1 MTGLVARLNT
11 AVACSPVGRWFML
24 EGSSHPRARAN
35 TKFSTELRAGF
46 ATFVTMAYIIS
57 VNSLIISDTGGTC
70 VCDYDPTDPAKGG
83 VAPQQQSMIGIAAGG
98 GAPSASGMGR
108 IAYCGSN
115 HEYMTCVDVIKKDLI
130 VATAAMA
137 AIAST
142 AIGLFS
148 NLPLGMAPGMGI
160 NAYFTYTV
168 VGKYGSGRISYQ
180 TALAAV
186 FIEGLVFLVLSILGL
201 RQWLARC
208 IPRNIKVATGVGI
221 GLYLCF
227 IGMQSSAGIGLIRAD
242 PATLVSL
249 GACAPEFVDASGA
262 CSSHR
267 MESPT
272 TWMGVLGLFLI
283 SILVMYKVKGAILIG
298 ILFVAVVSWFRGTP
312 VTYFPYDAI
321 GNARFDYFKQVVS
334 FHTIQKTLAVMD
346 FQLNTGEFWLT
357 LITFLYV
364 DILDT
369 TGTMFSMAQFAGFMD
384 PKTGDFEGST
394 PAFITDALCVS
405 LGAVFGTSDVTAFV
419 ESGAGITEGGRTG
432 ITAITTGVCF
442 FISLFF
448 SPIFSAIPPWATG
461 PALIFVG
468 SLMTKS
474 VTEINFNY
482 IGDAIPAF
490 LTLTMMPLTY
500 NIAYGLLGGLL
511 AAVVINGTVYI
522 VEKLSRGRWVPP
534 NKDEKDPV
542 MSFRMGPQGE
552 GVLPPWLV
560 RLIRKITRRDPMET
574 AEHGQTPQESFPA
587 EKVADQ
593 NATPTTPSPTLSP
606 SPAMTDSLH
615 PLDRILPDTVPEN
628 EASNASGIEHATARR
643 KSHHRASISSDRRD
657 L

>member
-1 MTGLVARLNT
+1 MAGFVTRLNSAVAR
-11 AVACSPVGRWFML
+11 SPIGKWFML
-24 EGSSHPRARAN
+24 EGSSHPRPRAG
-35 TKFSTELRAGF
+35 TKFSTEMRAGF
-46 ATFVTMAYIIS
+46 VTFVTMAYIIS
-57 VNSLIISDTGGTC
+57 VNSLIISDTGGPC
-70 VCDYDPTDPAKGG
+70 VCDFDPLDPAKGG
-83 VAPQQQSMIGIAAGG
+83 ISAAAGG
-98 GAPSASGMGR
+98 GVPSAGGMGR
-108 IAYCGSN
+108 IAYCGTN
-115 HEYMTCVDVIKKDLI
+115 HEYMECVDVVRKDLI

-137 AIAST
+137 CIAST

-168 VGKYGSGRISYQ
+168 VGKFGSGKISYQ
-180 TALAAV
+180 VALAAV
-186 FIEGLVFLVLSILGL
+186 FIEGIIFLILSILGL

-242 PATLVSL
+242 PATLVGL
-249 GACAPEFVDASGA
+249 GGCSSEFLDASGA
-262 CSSHR
+262 CISHR
-267 MESPT
+267 MESPR

-283 SILVMYKVKGAILIG
+283 SILVLFQVKGAILIG
-298 ILFVAVVSWFRGTP
+298 ILFVAVISWFRNTE
-312 VTYFPYDAI
+312 VTYFPHDPI
-321 GNARFDYFKQVVS
+321 GDSRFDYFKQVVS
-334 FHTIQKTLAVMD
+334 FHTIQKTLGVMHFD
-346 FQLNTGEFWLT
+346 LGSGEFWLS

-432 ITAITTGVCF
+432 LTAVMTGFCF

-482 IGDAIPAF
+482 IGDSIPAF
-490 LTLTMMPLTY
+490 LTLAMMPLTY

-511 AAVVINGTVYI
+511 AAVVINGTVWL
-522 VEKLSRGRWVPP
+522 VETLSRGRYLAP
-534 NKDEKDPV
+534 NKDERDPV

-560 RLIRKITRRDPMET
+560 RLIRKLKGTDPLAK
-574 AEHGQTPQESFPA
+574 AEGGVHANNSELT
-587 EKVADQ
+587 
-593 NATPTTPSPTLSP
+593 
-606 SPAMTDSLH
+606 
-615 PLDRILPDTVPEN
+615 LPDPDIKKAISPPVTPPGEI
-628 EASNASGIEHATARR
+628 EMDKMMPDTLAPHQASASGVESTSTHHHSH
-643 KSHHRASISSDRRD
+643 SHHRNSIGDRRD

>member
-1 MTGLVARLNT
+1 MAGFVTRLNSAVAR
-11 AVACSPVGRWFML
+11 SPIGKWFML
-24 EGSSHPRARAN
+24 EGSSHPRPRAG
-35 TKFSTELRAGF
+35 TKFSTEMRAGF

-57 VNSLIISDTGGTC
+57 VNSLIISDTGGPC
-70 VCDYDPTDPAKGG
+70 VCDFDPLDPAKGG
-83 VAPQQQSMIGIAAGG
+83 ISAAAGG
-98 GAPSASGMGR
+98 GVPSAGGMGR
-108 IAYCGSN
+108 IAYCGTN
-115 HEYMTCVDVIKKDLI
+115 HEYMECVDVVRKDLI

-137 AIAST
+137 CIAST

-168 VGKYGSGRISYQ
+168 VGKFGSGKISYQ
-180 TALAAV
+180 VALAAV
-186 FIEGLVFLVLSILGL
+186 FIEGIIFLILSILGL

-242 PATLVSL
+242 PATLVGL
-249 GACAPEFVDASGA
+249 GGCSSEFLDASGA
-262 CSSHR
+262 CISHR
-267 MESPT
+267 MESPR

-283 SILVMYKVKGAILIG
+283 SILVLFQVKGAILIG
-298 ILFVAVVSWFRGTP
+298 ILFVAVISWFRNTE
-312 VTYFPYDAI
+312 VTYFPHDPT
-321 GNARFDYFKQVVS
+321 GDSRFDYFRQVVS
-334 FHTIQKTLAVMD
+334 FHTIQKTLGVMHFD
-346 FQLNTGEFWLT
+346 LGSGEFWLS

-432 ITAITTGVCF
+432 LTAIMTGFCF

-482 IGDAIPAF
+482 IGDSIPAF
-490 LTLTMMPLTY
+490 LTLAMMPLTY

-511 AAVVINGTVYI
+511 AAVVINGTVWL
-522 VEKLSRGRWVPP
+522 VETLSRGRCLAP
-534 NKDEKDPV
+534 NKDERDPV

-560 RLIRKITRRDPMET
+560 RLIRKLKGTDPLAK
-574 AEHGQTPQESFPA
+574 AEGGVHANNSELT
-587 EKVADQ
+587 
-593 NATPTTPSPTLSP
+593 
-606 SPAMTDSLH
+606 
-615 PLDRILPDTVPEN
+615 LPDPDIKKAISPPVTPPGEI
-628 EASNASGIEHATARR
+628 EMEKMMPDTLAPHQASASGVESTSTRHHSH
-643 KSHHRASISSDRRD
+643 SHHRNSIGDRGD

>member
-1 MTGLVARLNT
+1 MAGFVTRLNT
-11 AVACSPVGRWFML
+11 AVAKSPVGRWFML
-24 EGSSHPRARAN
+24 EGSSHPKARPN
-35 TKFSTELRAGF
+35 TRFSTEIRAGF

-70 VCDYDPTDPAKGG
+70 VCDFDPLDPAKGG
-83 VAPQQQSMIGIAAGG
+83 VAAGLPAAAGG
-98 GAPSASGMGR
+98 ADR

-115 HEYMTCVDVIKKDLI
+115 HEYMACVDIIRKDLI

-137 AIAST
+137 CIAST

-168 VGKYGSGRISYQ
+168 VGKFGSGRISYQ

-186 FIEGLVFLVLSILGL
+186 FIEGLIFLVLSILGL
-201 RQWLARC
+201 RQWLARS

-242 PATLVSL
+242 PATLVGL
-249 GACAPEFVDASGA
+249 GGCNSEFLDASGA
-262 CSSHR
+262 CLSHR
-267 MESPT
+267 MESPR
-272 TWMGVLGLFLI
+272 TWMGVLGLFII
-283 SILVMYKVKGAILIG
+283 SILVLFHVKGAILIG
-298 ILFVAVVSWFRGTP
+298 ILFVAIVSWFRNSS
-312 VTYFPYDAI
+312 VTYFPHDPT
-321 GNARFDYFKQVVS
+321 GDSRFDYFKQVVS

-346 FQLNTGEFWLT
+346 FQLNTGEFWLA

-432 ITAITTGVCF
+432 LTAIMTGFCF

-482 IGDAIPAF
+482 IGDSIPAF
-490 LTLTMMPLTY
+490 LTLAMMPLTY

-511 AAVVINGTVYI
+511 AAVVINGTVWI
-522 VEKLSRGRWVPP
+522 VEKVSGGRWIPP
-534 NKDEKDPV
+534 NKNDRDPV

-560 RLIRKITRRDPMET
+560 RLIRRLKGRDPLEH
-574 AEHGQTPQESFPA
+574 AEHGVGAGGSQETLPAPEAAAASKEGEREDA
-587 EKVADQ
+587 EKDKV
-593 NATPTTPSPTLSP
+593 
-606 SPAMTDSLH
+606 M
-615 PLDRILPDTVPEN
+615 PDTFATKR
-628 EASNASGIEHATARR
+628 EALSATASGVDSGNSRR
-643 KSHHRASISSDRRD
+643 MSHHRSSISSDS
-657 L
+657 

>member
-1 MTGLVARLNT
+1 MTNVNLRL
-11 AVACSPVGRWFML
+11 
-24 EGSSHPRARAN
+24 
-35 TKFSTELRAGF
+35 
-46 ATFVTMAYIIS
+46 FVT
-57 VNSLIISDTGGTC
+57 
-70 VCDYDPTDPAKGG
+70 
-83 VAPQQQSMIGIAAGG
+83 
-98 GAPSASGMGR
+98 
-108 IAYCGSN
+108 SN
-115 HEYMTCVDVIKKDLI
+115 R
-130 VATAAMA
+130 
-137 AIAST
+137 
-142 AIGLFS
+142 
-148 NLPLGMAPGMGI
+148 MGI

-168 VGKYGSGRISYQ
+168 VGKFGSGKISYRV
-180 TALAAV
+180 ALAAV

-201 RQWLARC
+201 RQWLARS

-227 IGMQSSAGIGLIRAD
+227 IGMQSSAGIGLIRSD
-242 PATLVSL
+242 PATLVGL
-249 GACAPEFVDASGA
+249 GGCNNEYLDASGA
-262 CSSHR
+262 CLAGR
-267 MESPT
+267 MESPR
-272 TWMGVLGLFLI
+272 TWMGVLGLFII
-283 SILVMYKVKGAILIG
+283 SILVLYKVKGAILIG
-298 ILFVAVVSWFRGTP
+298 ILFVAIVSWFRGTS
-312 VTYFPYDAI
+312 VTYFPNDPM
-321 GNARFDYFKQVVS
+321 GDSRFSYFKQVVS
-334 FHTIQKTLAVMD
+334 FHTIQKTWAVMD
-346 FQLNTGEFWLT
+346 FQLNTGEFWLA

-432 ITAITTGVCF
+432 LTAVTTGICF

-482 IGDAIPAF
+482 IGDSIPAF
-490 LTLTMMPLTY
+490 LTLAMMPLTY

-522 VEKLSRGRWVPP
+522 VEKLSGGRLVPP
-534 NKDEKDPV
+534 NKNEKDPV
-542 MSFRMGPQGE
+542 MAFRMGPQGE

-560 RLIRKITRRDPMET
+560 RLIRKLKGQDPLEH
-574 AEHGQTPQESFPA
+574 AEHGTGARRTSEETLPA
-587 EKVADQ
+587 PSAPASPKIDDKKDNIEMDRVMPDQ
-593 NATPTTPSPTLSP
+593 FAEN
-606 SPAMTDSLH
+606 PANLTA
-615 PLDRILPDTVPEN
+615 
-628 EASNASGIEHATARR
+628 ASSGIEPSSSRR
-643 KSHHRASISSDRRD
+643 MSHSHHRSSISNDHRGE

>member
-1 MTGLVARLNT
+1 MTGFVARLNT
-11 AVACSPVGRWFML
+11 TVAKSPVGRWFML
-24 EGSSHPRARAN
+24 EGSSHPRARVN
-35 TKFSTELRAGF
+35 TRFSTEIRAGF

-70 VCDYDPTDPAKGG
+70 VCDFDPAATGG
-83 VAPQQQSMIGIAAGG
+83 S
-98 GAPSASGMGR
+98 PSDR
-108 IAYCGSN
+108 IAYCSAN
-115 HEYMTCVDVIKKDLI
+115 TEYMACVDVIRKDLI

-137 AIAST
+137 CIAST

-168 VGKYGSGRISYQ
+168 VGKFGSGKVSYEV
-180 TALAAV
+180 ALAAV
-186 FIEGLVFLVLSILGL
+186 FIEGLIFLVLSILGL

-221 GLYLCF
+221 GIYLTF

-242 PATLVSL
+242 PATLVGL
-249 GACAPEFVDASGA
+249 GGCNSEYLDASGA
-262 CSSHR
+262 CLSHR
-267 MESPT
+267 MESPR
-272 TWMGVLGLFLI
+272 TWMGVLGLFII
-283 SILVMYKVKGAILIG
+283 SILGMYRVKGSILIG
-298 ILFVAVVSWFRGTP
+298 ILFVAIVSWFRNSG
-312 VTYFPYDAI
+312 VTYFPHDAA
-321 GNARFDYFKQVVS
+321 GDSRFSYFKQVVT
-334 FHTIQKTLAVMD
+334 FHTIQKTWAVMK
-346 FQLNTGEFWLT
+346 FELNTGEFWLA

-432 ITAITTGVCF
+432 LTAVMTGFCF
-442 FISLFF
+442 FVSLFF

-474 VTEINFNY
+474 VTDINFNY
-482 IGDAIPAF
+482 IGDSIPAF
-490 LTLTMMPLTY
+490 LTLVMMPLTY

-511 AAVVINGTVYI
+511 AAIVINGVVYI
-522 VEKLSRGRWVPP
+522 IEKISRGKWVPP
-534 NKDEKDPV
+534 NKGERDPI

-560 RLIRKITRRDPMET
+560 RLIRKIKGQDPLEH
-574 AEHGQTPQESFPA
+574 AEHGVGAGASQETLPNPEKAASSAKAA
-587 EKVADQ
+587 EGGEIEKEKMMPDGFAEAPADQ
-593 NATPTTPSPTLSP
+593 
-606 SPAMTDSLH
+606 
-615 PLDRILPDTVPEN
+615 
-628 EASNASGIEHATARR
+628 ASTASGIEHGRQRR
-643 KSHHRASISSDRRD
+643 KSHHRTSISAGSDRHEESS
-657 L
+657 

>member
-1 MTGLVARLNT
+1 MSGIIARINT
-11 AVACSPVGRWFML
+11 AVARSFIGKWFML
-24 EGSSHPRARAN
+24 EGSSHPRPRAG
-35 TKFSTELRAGF
+35 TTFSTELRAGF

-70 VCDYDPTDPAKGG
+70 VCDYDPLDPAKGG
-83 VAPQQQSMIGIAAGG
+83 SNGAQAGG
-98 GAPSASGMGR
+98 SAPAIGAGNM
-108 IAYCGSN
+108 IAYCSTN
-115 HEYMTCVDVIKKDLI
+115 HEYTQCIDVIRKDLI

-137 AIAST
+137 CIAST
-142 AIGLFS
+142 AIGIFS

-168 VGKYGSGRISYQ
+168 VGKFGSGKISYRV
-180 TALAAV
+180 ALAAV

-201 RQWLARC
+201 RQWLARS

-227 IGMQSSAGIGLIRAD
+227 IGMQSSAGIGLIRSD
-242 PATLVSL
+242 PATLVGL
-249 GACAPEFVDASGA
+249 GGCNSEYLDASGA
-262 CSSHR
+262 CLAGR
-267 MESPT
+267 MESPR
-272 TWMGVLGLFLI
+272 TWMGVLGLFII
-283 SILVMYKVKGAILIG
+283 SILVLYKVKGAILIG
-298 ILFVAVVSWFRGTP
+298 ILFVAIVSWFRGTS
-312 VTYFPYDAI
+312 VTYFTNDPI
-321 GNARFDYFKQVVS
+321 GESRFNYFKQVVS
-334 FHTIQKTLAVMD
+334 FHTIQKTLGVMD
-346 FQLNTGEFWLT
+346 FKLNTGEFWLA

-394 PAFITDALCVS
+394 PAFITDALCVT

-432 ITAITTGVCF
+432 LTAVTTGVCF

-482 IGDAIPAF
+482 IGDSIPAF
-490 LTLTMMPLTY
+490 LTLAMMPLTY

-511 AAVVINGTVYI
+511 AAVVINGFVYI
-522 VEKLSRGRWVPP
+522 VEKLSRGRLVPP
-534 NKDEKDPV
+534 NKNEKDPV

-552 GVLPPWLV
+552 GILPPWLV
-560 RLIRKITRRDPMET
+560 SLIRRIKGQDPLEH
-574 AEHGQTPQESFPA
+574 AEHGAGVARTSEETLPIPLPRASE
-587 EKVADQ
+587 EK
-593 NATPTTPSPTLSP
+593 N
-606 SPAMTDSLH
+606 MTEKDNVM
-615 PLDRILPDTVPEN
+615 PN
-628 EASNASGIEHATARR
+628 QFAEASVHQTSATSGVEPSSTRR
-643 KSHHRASISSDRRD
+643 MSHSHHRSSINTERRGEM
-657 L
+657 

>member
-1 MTGLVARLNT
+1 MAGFVEKLNT
-11 AVACSPVGRWFML
+11 AVARSPVGKWFML
-24 EGSSHPRARAN
+24 EGSSHPKPRAN
-35 TKFSTELRAGF
+35 TKFSTEMRAGF

-70 VCDYDPTDPAKGG
+70 VCDYDPSDPLKGG
-83 VAPQQQSMIGIAAGG
+83 SATSSTAGD
-98 GAPSASGMGR
+98 R
-108 IAYCGSN
+108 IAYCSTN
-115 HEYMTCVDVIKKDLI
+115 HDYMECVDVIRKDLI

-137 AIAST
+137 CIAST

-168 VGKYGSGRISYQ
+168 VGKFGSGKISYQ

-186 FIEGLVFLVLSILGL
+186 FIEGLIFLVLSVLGL

-227 IGMQSSAGIGLIRAD
+227 IGMQSSAGIGLIRSDA
-242 PATLVSL
+242 ATLVGL
-249 GACAPEFVDASGA
+249 GGCNTEFLDASGA
-262 CSSHR
+262 CISHR
-267 MESPT
+267 MESPR
-272 TWMGVLGLFLI
+272 TWMGVLGLFMI
-283 SILVMYKVKGAILIG
+283 SILVLYKVKGAILIG
-298 ILFVAVVSWFRGTP
+298 ILFVAVVSWFRNSA
-312 VTYFPYDAI
+312 VTYFPYDTT
-321 GNARFDYFKQVVS
+321 GNNRFDYFKQVVS
-334 FHTIQKTLAVMD
+334 FHTIQKTWAVMD
-346 FQLNTGEFWLT
+346 FRLDTGEFWLA

-394 PAFITDALCVS
+394 PAFITDALCVT

-432 ITAITTGVCF
+432 LTAIMTGFCF
-442 FISLFF
+442 FVSLFF

-482 IGDAIPAF
+482 IGDSIPAF
-490 LTLTMMPLTY
+490 LTLAMMPLTY

-511 AAVVINGTVYI
+511 AAVVINGTVWL
-522 VEKLSRGRWVPP
+522 VEKLSGGRWV
-534 NKDEKDPV
+534 KGQDPL
-542 MSFRMGPQGE
+542 E
-552 GVLPPWLV
+552 H
-560 RLIRKITRRDPMET
+560 
-574 AEHGQTPQESFPA
+574 AEHGVGAGNSEETLPSPEVAAAAAKEAQGEEIELA
-587 EKVADQ
+587 DKVPVNE
-593 NATPTTPSPTLSP
+593 NATT
-606 SPAMTDSLH
+606 
-615 PLDRILPDTVPEN
+615 
-628 EASNASGIEHATARR
+628 SGRSRR
-643 KSHHRASISSDRRD
+643 QSKHRNSISGNRGE

>member
-1 MTGLVARLNT
+1 MTGIVTRLNE
-11 AVACSPVGRWFML
+11 AVAKSPVGRWFML
-24 EGSSHPRARAN
+24 EGSSHPRARPN
-35 TKFSTELRAGF
+35 TRFSTEIRAGF

-57 VNSLIISDTGGTC
+57 VNALIISDTGGTC
-70 VCDYDPTDPAKGG
+70 ECDYDPMDPTRGG
-83 VAPQQQSMIGIAAGG
+83 TGSPATGSD
-98 GAPSASGMGR
+98 R
-108 IAYCGSN
+108 IAYCGAN
-115 HEYMTCVDVIKKDLI
+115 KEYMNCVDVIRKDLI

-137 AIAST
+137 CIAST

-168 VGKYGSGRISYQ
+168 VGKFGSGKISYRV
-180 TALAAV
+180 ALAAV
-186 FIEGLVFLVLSILGL
+186 FMEGLIFLVLSLLGL

-221 GLYLCF
+221 GIYLTF

-242 PATLVSL
+242 PATLVGL
-249 GACAPEFVDASGA
+249 GACNSEYLDATGA
-262 CSSHR
+262 CISHR
-267 MESPT
+267 MESPR
-272 TWMGVLGLFLI
+272 TWMGILGLFLI
-283 SILVMYKVKGAILIG
+283 SVLSMYRVKGSILIG
-298 ILFVAVVSWFRGTP
+298 ILFVAIISWFRNTS
-312 VTYFPYDAI
+312 VTYFPYDPM
-321 GNARFDYFKQVVS
+321 GESRFNYFKQVVS
-334 FHTIQKTLAVMD
+334 FHTIEKTWAAMD
-346 FQLNTGEFWLT
+346 FELNTGEFWLA

-384 PKTGDFEGST
+384 ERTGDFEGST
-394 PAFITDALCVS
+394 PAFITDALCVT

-432 ITAITTGVCF
+432 LTAVMTGFCF

-482 IGDAIPAF
+482 IGDSIPAF
-490 LTLTMMPLTY
+490 LTLVMMPLTY

-511 AAVVINGTVYI
+511 AAIVINGTVYI
-522 VEKLSRGRWVPP
+522 LEKVSRGKWVPP
-534 NKDEKDPV
+534 NKNERDPV

-560 RLIRKITRRDPMET
+560 RLIRKIKGQDPLEHVEYGVKHEADAAAAAHT
-574 AEHGQTPQESFPA
+574 DKKVLEAE
-587 EKVADQ
+587 
-593 NATPTTPSPTLSP
+593 
-606 SPAMTDSLH
+606 
-615 PLDRILPDTVPEN
+615 DRVMPDTFA
-628 EASNASGIEHATARR
+628 EAPAADLASTASGIDNSGVRR
-643 KSHHRASISSDRRD
+643 TNHRNSVSADSDRGGEQ
-657 L
+657 

>member
-1 MTGLVARLNT
+1 MSGFVSRLNT
-11 AVACSPVGRWFML
+11 AVAKSPVGRWFLL
-24 EGSSHPRARAN
+24 EGSSHPRARPN
-35 TKFSTELRAGF
+35 TKFSTEIRAGF

-70 VCDYDPTDPAKGG
+70 VCDFDPLDPTKGG
-83 VAPQQQSMIGIAAGG
+83 KPASDGVLGSN
-98 GAPSASGMGR
+98 GADR
-108 IAYCGSN
+108 IAYCSEN
-115 HEYMTCVDVIKKDLI
+115 VEYMACVDIIRKDLI

-137 AIAST
+137 CIAST
-142 AIGLFS
+142 AIGFFS

-168 VGKYGSGRISYQ
+168 VGKFGSGKISYQ
-180 TALAAV
+180 VALAAV
-186 FIEGLVFLVLSILGL
+186 FIEGIVFLILSILGL
-201 RQWLARC
+201 RQWLARS

-227 IGMQSSAGIGLIRAD
+227 IGMQSSAGIGLIRSD
-242 PATLVSL
+242 PATLVGL
-249 GACAPEFVDASGA
+249 GGCNSEFLDASGA
-262 CSSHR
+262 CVSHR
-267 MESPT
+267 MESPR
-272 TWMGVLGLFLI
+272 TWMGVLGLFII
-283 SILVMYKVKGAILIG
+283 SILVLYKVKGAILIG
-298 ILFVAVVSWFRGTP
+298 ILFIAVVSWFRNSA
-312 VTYFPYDAI
+312 VTYFPHDPT
-321 GNARFDYFKQVVS
+321 GDSRFNYFKQVVS
-334 FHTIQKTLAVMD
+334 FHTIQKTWAVMD
-346 FQLNTGEFWLT
+346 FQLNTGEFWLA

-394 PAFITDALCVS
+394 PAFITDALCVT

-432 ITAITTGVCF
+432 LTAIMTGFCF

-482 IGDAIPAF
+482 IGDSIPAF
-490 LTLTMMPLTY
+490 LTLAMMPLTY

-522 VEKLSRGRWVPP
+522 VEKLSRGRLVPP
-534 NKDEKDPV
+534 NKDERDPV

-560 RLIRKITRRDPMET
+560 RLIRKLKGKDPLEHV
-574 AEHGQTPQESFPA
+574 EHGIGAGNSQETLPTPEKHDKA
-587 EKVADQ
+587 EFMDDVEASEVDD
-593 NATPTTPSPTLSP
+593 NV
-606 SPAMTDSLH
+606 
-615 PLDRILPDTVPEN
+615 IPDTFAEN
-628 EASNASGIEHATARR
+628 STMTSTASGVEHATSRR
-643 KSHHRASISSDRRD
+643 KSYQRNSISSDRR
-657 L
+657 

>member
-1 MTGLVARLNT
+1 MTGIVTRLNT
-11 AVACSPVGRWFML
+11 AVAQSPVGRWFML
-24 EGSSHPRARAN
+24 EGSSHPKARPN
-35 TKFSTELRAGF
+35 TRFSTEIRAGF

-70 VCDYDPTDPAKGG
+70 VCDFDPLDPTKGG
-83 VAPQQQSMIGIAAGG
+83 VAGGPTGLNTG
-98 GAPSASGMGR
+98 GADR
-108 IAYCGSN
+108 IAYCSTN
-115 HEYMTCVDVIKKDLI
+115 QDYMACVDIIRKDLI

-137 AIAST
+137 CIAST

-168 VGKYGSGRISYQ
+168 VGKFGSGKISYQ
-180 TALAAV
+180 VALAAV
-186 FIEGLVFLVLSILGL
+186 FIEGLIFLVLSILGL
-201 RQWLARC
+201 RQWLARS

-242 PATLVSL
+242 PATLVGL
-249 GACAPEFVDASGA
+249 GGCNTEFLDASGA
-262 CSSHR
+262 CLSHR
-267 MESPT
+267 MESPR
-272 TWMGVLGLFLI
+272 TWMGVLGLFMI
-283 SILVMYKVKGAILIG
+283 SILVLFRVKGAILIG
-298 ILFVAVVSWFRGTP
+298 ILFVAIVSWFRNTS
-312 VTYFPYDAI
+312 VTYFPHDPT
-321 GNARFDYFKQVVS
+321 GDSRFAYFKQVVS
-334 FHTIQKTLAVMD
+334 FHTIQKTWAVMD
-346 FQLNTGEFWLT
+346 FQLNTGEFWLA

-432 ITAITTGVCF
+432 ITAIMTGFCF
-442 FISLFF
+442 FITLFF

-482 IGDAIPAF
+482 IGDSIPAF
-490 LTLTMMPLTY
+490 LTLAMMPLTY
-500 NIAYGLLGGLL
+500 NIAYGLLGGLM
-511 AAVVINGTVYI
+511 AAVVINGTVFI
-522 VEKLSRGRWVPP
+522 VEKLSGGRWVPP
-534 NKDEKDPV
+534 NKDERDPV

-560 RLIRKITRRDPMET
+560 RLIRKLKGRDPLEH
-574 AEHGQTPQESFPA
+574 AEHGAGNSQDTLPEPDTAAKEAISAEES
-587 EKVADQ
+587 EKDKVMPDTFA
-593 NATPTTPSPTLSP
+593 TTPDALTST
-606 SPAMTDSLH
+606 
-615 PLDRILPDTVPEN
+615 
-628 EASNASGIEHATARR
+628 ASAVENASSQRM
-643 KSHHRASISSDRRD
+643 SHHRNSISSEVDRRRG

>member
-1 MTGLVARLNT
+1 MAGFVTRLNSAVAR
-11 AVACSPVGRWFML
+11 SPIGKWFML
-24 EGSSHPRARAN
+24 EGSSHPRPRAG
-35 TKFSTELRAGF
+35 TKFSTEMRAGF

-57 VNSLIISDTGGTC
+57 VNSLIISDTGGPC
-70 VCDYDPTDPAKGG
+70 VCDFDPLDPAKGG
-83 VAPQQQSMIGIAAGG
+83 ISAAAGG
-98 GAPSASGMGR
+98 GVPSAGGMGR
-108 IAYCGSN
+108 IAYCGTN
-115 HEYMTCVDVIKKDLI
+115 HEYMECVDVVRKDLI

-137 AIAST
+137 CIAST

-168 VGKYGSGRISYQ
+168 VGKFGSGKISYQ
-180 TALAAV
+180 VALAAV
-186 FIEGLVFLVLSILGL
+186 FIEGIIFLILSILGL

-242 PATLVSL
+242 PATLVGL
-249 GACAPEFVDASGA
+249 GGCSSEFLDASGA
-262 CSSHR
+262 CISHR
-267 MESPT
+267 MESPR

-283 SILVMYKVKGAILIG
+283 SILVLFKVKGAILIG
-298 ILFVAVVSWFRGTP
+298 ILFVAVISWFRNTE
-312 VTYFPYDAI
+312 VTYFPHDPI
-321 GNARFDYFKQVVS
+321 GDSRFNYFRQVVS
-334 FHTIQKTLAVMD
+334 FHTIQKTLGVMHFD
-346 FQLNTGEFWLT
+346 LGSGEFWLS

-432 ITAITTGVCF
+432 LTAIMTGFCF

-482 IGDAIPAF
+482 IGDSIPAF
-490 LTLTMMPLTY
+490 LTLAMMPLTY

-511 AAVVINGTVYI
+511 AAVVINGTVWL
-522 VEKLSRGRWVPP
+522 VETLSRGRWLAP
-534 NKDEKDPV
+534 NKDERDPV

-560 RLIRKITRRDPMET
+560 RLIRKLKGTDPLAK
-574 AEHGQTPQESFPA
+574 AEGGVHANNSELTLPVPDTKKAISPPVTPPGELEMDNMMP
-587 EKVADQ
+587 D
-593 NATPTTPSPTLSP
+593 TLSP
-606 SPAMTDSLH
+606 HQAT
-615 PLDRILPDTVPEN
+615 
-628 EASNASGIEHATARR
+628 ASGVESTSARR
-643 KSHHRASISSDRRD
+643 QSHSHHRNSIGDRED

>member
-1 MTGLVARLNT
+1 MTGIVSRINT
-11 AVACSPVGRWFML
+11 AVAQSFIGKWFML
-24 EGSSHPRARAN
+24 EGSSHPRPRAG
-35 TKFSTELRAGF
+35 TTFSTELRAGF

-70 VCDYDPTDPAKGG
+70 VCDFDPLDPTKGG
-83 VAPQQQSMIGIAAGG
+83 AAIGTTAGG
-98 GAPSASGMGR
+98 GSAPAAGAGDM
-108 IAYCGSN
+108 IAYCSTN
-115 HEYMTCVDVIKKDLI
+115 HEYTSCIDIVRKDLI

-137 AIAST
+137 CIAST
-142 AIGLFS
+142 AIGIFS

-168 VGKYGSGRISYQ
+168 VGKFGSGKISYRV
-180 TALAAV
+180 ALAAV

-201 RQWLARC
+201 RQWLARS

-227 IGMQSSAGIGLIRAD
+227 IGMQSSAGIGLIRSD
-242 PATLVSL
+242 PATLVGL
-249 GACAPEFVDASGA
+249 GGCNNEYLDASGA
-262 CSSHR
+262 CLAGR
-267 MESPT
+267 MESPR
-272 TWMGVLGLFLI
+272 TWMGVLGLFII
-283 SILVMYKVKGAILIG
+283 SILVLYKVKGAILIG
-298 ILFVAVVSWFRGTP
+298 ILFVAIVSWFRGTS
-312 VTYFPYDAI
+312 VTYFPNDPM
-321 GNARFDYFKQVVS
+321 GDSRFSYFKQVVS
-334 FHTIQKTLAVMD
+334 FHTIQKTWAVMD
-346 FQLNTGEFWLT
+346 FQLNTGEFWLA

-432 ITAITTGVCF
+432 LTAVTTGVCF

-482 IGDAIPAF
+482 IGDSIPAF
-490 LTLTMMPLTY
+490 LTLAMMPLTY

-522 VEKLSRGRWVPP
+522 IEKLSGGRLVPP
-534 NKDEKDPV
+534 NKNEKDPV
-542 MSFRMGPQGE
+542 MPFRMGPQGE

-560 RLIRKITRRDPMET
+560 RLIRKLKGQDPLEH
-574 AEHGQTPQESFPA
+574 AEHGT
-587 EKVADQ
+587 
-593 NATPTTPSPTLSP
+593 
-606 SPAMTDSLH
+606 
-615 PLDRILPDTVPEN
+615 
-628 EASNASGIEHATARR
+628 GARR
-643 KSHHRASISSDRRD
+643 TSEETLPAPSASASPKLDDKKDKIEMDKFIPDQFAENPTHLTAASSGVEPSTSRRMSHSHHRNSISSDRRRE

>member
-1 MTGLVARLNT
+1 MPGIVSRLNT
-11 AVACSPVGRWFML
+11 AVAQSFVGKWFML
-24 EGSSHPRARAN
+24 EGSSHPRPRAG

-70 VCDYDPTDPAKGG
+70 ECDYDPLNPAKGG
-83 VAPQQQSMIGIAAGG
+83 SAIGAQAGG
-98 GAPSASGMGR
+98 GAGPSAGAGDM
-108 IAYCGSN
+108 IAYCSAN
-115 HEYMTCVDVIKKDLI
+115 HEYTSCIDIVRKDLI

-137 AIAST
+137 CIAST

-168 VGKYGSGRISYQ
+168 VGKFGSGKISYQ
-180 TALAAV
+180 VALAAV
-186 FIEGLVFLVLSILGL
+186 FIEGLVFLVLSVLGL

-227 IGMQSSAGIGLIRAD
+227 IGMQSSAGIGLIRSD
-242 PATLVSL
+242 PATLVGL
-249 GACAPEFVDASGA
+249 GGCNSEFLDASGA
-262 CSSHR
+262 CLSHR
-267 MESPT
+267 MESPR
-272 TWMGVLGLFLI
+272 TWMGVLGLFII
-283 SILVMYKVKGAILIG
+283 SILVLYKVKGAILIG
-298 ILFVAVVSWFRGTP
+298 ILFVAIISWFRGTP
-312 VTYFPYDAI
+312 VTYFPNDPI
-321 GNARFDYFKQVVS
+321 GDSRFNYFRQVVS
-334 FHTIQKTLAVMD
+334 FHTIQKTWAVMD
-346 FQLNTGEFWLT
+346 FQLNTGEFWLA

-394 PAFITDALCVS
+394 PAFITDALCVT

-432 ITAITTGVCF
+432 LTAVTTGFCF

-482 IGDAIPAF
+482 IGDSIPAF
-490 LTLTMMPLTY
+490 LTLAMMPLTY

-511 AAVVINGTVYI
+511 AAIVINGTVYI
-522 VEKLSRGRWVPP
+522 IETLSRGRLVPP
-534 NKDEKDPV
+534 NKDERDPV

-560 RLIRKITRRDPMET
+560 RLIRKIKGQDPLEH
-574 AEHGQTPQESFPA
+574 AEHGNGASTPEESIPNPDAKSAFTDAKKGNFEMDKVMKDSFA
-587 EKVADQ
+587 E
-593 NATPTTPSPTLSP
+593 
-606 SPAMTDSLH
+606 SPANQLSTS
-615 PLDRILPDTVPEN
+615 
-628 EASNASGIEHATARR
+628 SGIKNSARR
-643 KSHHRASISSDRRD
+643 MSHHRNSISSDHRGE

>member
-1 MTGLVARLNT
+1 MPGFVEKLNT
-11 AVACSPVGRWFML
+11 AVARSPIGRWFML
-24 EGSSHPRARAN
+24 EGSSHPKARPN
-35 TKFSTELRAGF
+35 TRFSTEIRAGF

-70 VCDYDPTDPAKGG
+70 VCDYDPSDPLKGG
-83 VAPQQQSMIGIAAGG
+83 SSNGTGPGAGG
-98 GAPSASGMGR
+98 AAR
-108 IAYCGSN
+108 IAYCSAN
-115 HEYMTCVDVIKKDLI
+115 ADYMGCVDIIRKDLI

-137 AIAST
+137 CIAST

-168 VGKYGSGRISYQ
+168 VGKFGSGRISYQ
-180 TALAAV
+180 VALAAV
-186 FIEGLVFLVLSILGL
+186 FIEGLIFLVLSVLGL

-227 IGMQSSAGIGLIRAD
+227 IGMQSSAGIGLIGAD
-242 PATLVSL
+242 PATLVGL
-249 GACAPEFVDASGA
+249 GGCNTEYLDATGACV
-262 CSSHR
+262 SHR
-267 MESPT
+267 MESPR
-272 TWMGVLGLFLI
+272 TWMGVLGLFMI
-283 SILVMYKVKGAILIG
+283 SILVLFKVKGAILIG
-298 ILFVAVVSWFRGTP
+298 ILFVAVVSWFRHSA
-312 VTYFPYDAI
+312 VTYFPFDPQ
-321 GNARFDYFKQVVS
+321 GESRFQYFKQVVS
-334 FHTIQKTLAVMD
+334 FHTIQKTWAVMD
-346 FQLNTGEFWLT
+346 FELNTGEFWLA

-394 PAFITDALCVS
+394 PAFITDALCVT

-432 ITAITTGVCF
+432 LTAIMTGFCF

-482 IGDAIPAF
+482 IGDSIPAF
-490 LTLTMMPLTY
+490 LTLAMMPLTY

-511 AAVVINGTVYI
+511 AAVVINGTVWL
-522 VEKLSRGRWVPP
+522 VEKLSGGRWVPP
-534 NKDEKDPV
+534 NKNDRDPV

-560 RLIRKITRRDPMET
+560 RLIRKIKGQDPLEH
-574 AEHGQTPQESFPA
+574 AEHGVGAGASEETLPAPDAAASTPKAVEDAGEFELTEKIPA
-587 EKVADQ
+587 NQ
-593 NATPTTPSPTLSP
+593 SAT
-606 SPAMTDSLH
+606 
-615 PLDRILPDTVPEN
+615 
-628 EASNASGIEHATARR
+628 ASGVESSRTRR
-643 KSHHRASISSDRRD
+643 QSHHRNSIGSRD
-657 L
+657 DL

>member
-1 MTGLVARLNT
+1 MTGFVTRLNSAVARS
-11 AVACSPVGRWFML
+11 VVGKWFML
-24 EGSSHPRARAN
+24 EGSSHPRPRAG
-35 TKFSTELRAGF
+35 TKFSTEMRAGF

-57 VNSLIISDTGGTC
+57 VNSLIISDTGGPC
-70 VCDYDPTDPAKGG
+70 ICDFDPLDPTKGG
-83 VAPQQQSMIGIAAGG
+83 VSAAPGG
-98 GAPSASGMGR
+98 SVPSAGGMGR
-108 IAYCGSN
+108 IAYCGTN
-115 HEYMTCVDVIKKDLI
+115 HEYMECVDVVRKDLI

-137 AIAST
+137 CIAST
-142 AIGLFS
+142 AIGFFS

-168 VGKYGSGRISYQ
+168 VGKFGSGKISYEV
-180 TALAAV
+180 ALAAV
-186 FIEGLVFLVLSILGL
+186 FIEGIIFLILSILGL

-249 GACAPEFVDASGA
+249 GGCSSEFLDASGA
-262 CSSHR
+262 CISHR
-267 MESPT
+267 MESPR
-272 TWMGVLGLFLI
+272 TWMGILGLFLI
-283 SILVMYKVKGAILIG
+283 SILVLFKVKGAILIG
-298 ILFVAVVSWFRGTP
+298 ILFVAVISWFRNTE
-312 VTYFPYDAI
+312 VTYFPHDPI
-321 GNARFDYFKQVVS
+321 GDSRFNYFKQVVS
-334 FHTIQKTLAVMD
+334 FHTIQKTLGVMHFD
-346 FQLNTGEFWLT
+346 LGSGEFWLA

-432 ITAITTGVCF
+432 LTAMMTGFCF

-482 IGDAIPAF
+482 IGDSIPAF
-490 LTLTMMPLTY
+490 LTLAMMPLTY

-511 AAVVINGTVYI
+511 SAVVINGTVWL
-522 VEKLSRGRWVPP
+522 VETLSRGRWLAP
-534 NKDEKDPV
+534 NKDERDPV

-560 RLIRKITRRDPMET
+560 RLIRKLKGTDPLAK
-574 AEHGQTPQESFPA
+574 AEGGVH
-587 EKVADQ
+587 
-593 NATPTTPSPTLSP
+593 
-606 SPAMTDSLH
+606 
-615 PLDRILPDTVPEN
+615 
-628 EASNASGIEHATARR
+628 
-643 KSHHRASISSDRRD
+643 ASISEVTLPAPDIKKAISPSVTPTDEIEMDKMMSDTLAPNQASTASGVESASARRQSHSHRRNSIGDRGD

>member
-1 MTGLVARLNT
+1 MTGFVTRLNSAVARS
-11 AVACSPVGRWFML
+11 AIGKWFKL
-24 EGSSHPRARAN
+24 EGSSHPHPRTG
-35 TKFSTELRAGF
+35 TKFSTEMRAGF

-57 VNSLIISDTGGTC
+57 VNSLIISDTGGPC
-70 VCDYDPTDPAKGG
+70 VCDFDPLDPTKGG
-83 VAPQQQSMIGIAAGG
+83 VSAAAGG
-98 GAPSASGMGR
+98 GIPAGGMGR
-108 IAYCGSN
+108 IAYCGTN
-115 HEYMTCVDVIKKDLI
+115 HEYMECVDVVRKDLI

-137 AIAST
+137 CIAST

-168 VGKYGSGRISYQ
+168 VGKFGSGKISYEV
-180 TALAAV
+180 ALAAV
-186 FIEGLVFLVLSILGL
+186 FIEGIIFLILSVLGL

-242 PATLVSL
+242 PATLVGL
-249 GACAPEFVDASGA
+249 GGCSSEFLDASGA
-262 CSSHR
+262 CISHR
-267 MESPT
+267 MESPR

-283 SILVMYKVKGAILIG
+283 SILVLFKVKGAILIG
-298 ILFVAVVSWFRGTP
+298 ILFVAVISWFRNTE
-312 VTYFPYDAI
+312 VTYFPHDPI
-321 GNARFDYFKQVVS
+321 GDSRFNYFKQVVS
-334 FHTIQKTLAVMD
+334 FHTIQKTLGVMHFD
-346 FQLNTGEFWLT
+346 LGSGEFWLS

-432 ITAITTGVCF
+432 LTAIMTGFCF

-482 IGDAIPAF
+482 IGDSIPAF
-490 LTLTMMPLTY
+490 LTLAMMPLTY

-511 AAVVINGTVYI
+511 AAVVINGT
-522 VEKLSRGRWVPP
+522 
-534 NKDEKDPV
+534 DERDPV

-560 RLIRKITRRDPMET
+560 RLIRKLKGTDPLAT
-574 AEHGQTPQESFPA
+574 AEGGVH
-587 EKVADQ
+587 
-593 NATPTTPSPTLSP
+593 ATNSEETLPSPDIKKPVGLPVTPPGEIEMSDTLAP
-606 SPAMTDSLH
+606 H
-615 PLDRILPDTVPEN
+615 Q
-628 EASNASGIEHATARR
+628 ASTASGIESTSTRR
-643 KSHHRASISSDRRD
+643 HSHSHHRKSIGDRED

>member
-1 MTGLVARLNT
+1 MTGFVTKLNSAVAR
-11 AVACSPVGRWFML
+11 SPIGKWFML
-24 EGSSHPRARAN
+24 EGSSHPRPRAG
-35 TKFSTELRAGF
+35 TKFSTEIRAGF

-57 VNSLIISDTGGTC
+57 VNSLIISDTGGPC
-70 VCDYDPTDPAKGG
+70 VCDFDPLDPTKGG
-83 VAPQQQSMIGIAAGG
+83 VSAAAGG
-98 GAPSASGMGR
+98 GVPSAGGTSR
-108 IAYCGSN
+108 IAYCGAS
-115 HEYMTCVDVIKKDLI
+115 HEYMECVDVVRKDLI

-168 VGKYGSGRISYQ
+168 VGKFGSGKISYQ
-180 TALAAV
+180 VALAAV
-186 FIEGLVFLVLSILGL
+186 FIEGLIFLILSILGL

-242 PATLVSL
+242 PATLVGL
-249 GACAPEFVDASGA
+249 GGCSSEYLDASGA
-262 CSSHR
+262 CISHR
-267 MESPT
+267 MESPR
-272 TWMGVLGLFLI
+272 TWMGVIGLFLI
-283 SILVMYKVKGAILIG
+283 SILVLFKVKGAILIG
-298 ILFVAVVSWFRGTP
+298 ILFVAVISWFRNTQ
-312 VTYFPYDAI
+312 VTYFPHDPI
-321 GNARFDYFKQVVS
+321 GDNRFNYFKQVVS
-334 FHTIQKTLAVMD
+334 FHTIQKTLGVMHFD
-346 FQLNTGEFWLT
+346 LGSGDFWLA
-357 LITFLYV
+357 LITFLWYVTRFFIDYV

-432 ITAITTGVCF
+432 LTAIMTGFCF

-482 IGDAIPAF
+482 IGDSIPAF
-490 LTLTMMPLTY
+490 LTLAMMPLTY

-511 AAVVINGTVYI
+511 AAVVINGTVWI
-522 VEKLSRGRWVPP
+522 IEKVSRGRWVAP
-534 NKDEKDPV
+534 NKDERDPV

-560 RLIRKITRRDPMET
+560 SLIRKLTGTDPLAK
-574 AEHGQTPQESFPA
+574 AEGGIHADDSEESLPPPDIKKAPTPP
-587 EKVADQ
+587 VI
-593 NATPTTPSPTLSP
+593 PSEIEMDKMMP
-606 SPAMTDSLH
+606 DSLA
-615 PLDRILPDTVPEN
+615 PNQSST
-628 EASNASGIEHATARR
+628 ASGVESTSRR
-643 KSHHRASISSDRRD
+643 HSHHRNSIGD
-657 L
+657 LGDL

>member
-1 MTGLVARLNT
+1 MTGVVSRLNT
-11 AVACSPVGRWFML
+11 AVAKSPIGRWFML
-24 EGSSHPRARAN
+24 EGSSHPRARPN
-35 TKFSTELRAGF
+35 TRFSTEIRAGF

-70 VCDYDPTDPAKGG
+70 VCDYDPMDPTRGG
-83 VAPQQQSMIGIAAGG
+83 SSNTAIGGIT
-98 GAPSASGMGR
+98 SNM
-108 IAYCGSN
+108 IAYCSSN
-115 HEYMTCVDVIKKDLI
+115 AEYMSCVDIVKKDLI

-137 AIAST
+137 CIAST

-168 VGKYGSGRISYQ
+168 VGKFGSGKISYRV
-180 TALAAV
+180 ALAAV
-186 FIEGLVFLVLSILGL
+186 FIEGIVFLILSILGL

-221 GLYLCF
+221 GIYLTF
-227 IGMQSSAGIGLIRAD
+227 IGLQSSAGIGLLRAD
-242 PATLVSL
+242 PATLVTL
-249 GACAPEFVDASGA
+249 GGCNAEYLDASGT
-262 CSSHR
+262 CMSHH
-267 MESPT
+267 MESPR
-272 TWMGVLGLFLI
+272 TWMGVLGLFII
-283 SILVMYKVKGAILIG
+283 SILSMYRVKGSILIG
-298 ILFVAVVSWFRGTP
+298 ILFVAIVSWFRNSS
-312 VTYFPYDAI
+312 VTYFPYDIA
-321 GNARFDYFKQVVS
+321 GQVRYDYFKQIVN
-334 FHTIQKTLAVMD
+334 FHTIQKTWAVMS
-346 FQLNTGEFWLT
+346 FELNTGEFWLA

-394 PAFITDALCVS
+394 PAFITDAICVS

-432 ITAITTGVCF
+432 LTAVMTGFCF

-461 PALIFVG
+461 PALVFVG

-474 VTEINFNY
+474 VTDINFNY
-482 IGDAIPAF
+482 IGDSIPAF
-490 LTLTMMPLTY
+490 LTLVVMPLSY
-500 NIAYGLLGGLL
+500 NVAHGLLAGLL

-522 VEKLSRGRWVPP
+522 IEKLSRGRLVPP
-534 NKDEKDPV
+534 NKNERDPV

-560 RLIRKITRRDPMET
+560 RLIRKIKGQDPLEHAENGAGTDSSQATLPAALEKADPMVKAVDDDINEK
-574 AEHGQTPQESFPA
+574 GNKIESDKR
-587 EKVADQ
+587 E
-593 NATPTTPSPTLSP
+593 
-606 SPAMTDSLH
+606 DS
-615 PLDRILPDTVPEN
+615 
-628 EASNASGIEHATARR
+628 
-643 KSHHRASISSDRRD
+643 
-657 L
+657 

>member
-1 MTGLVARLNT
+1 
-11 AVACSPVGRWFML
+11 
-24 EGSSHPRARAN
+24 
-35 TKFSTELRAGF
+35 
-46 ATFVTMAYIIS
+46 
-57 VNSLIISDTGGTC
+57 
-70 VCDYDPTDPAKGG
+70 
-83 VAPQQQSMIGIAAGG
+83 
-98 GAPSASGMGR
+98 
-108 IAYCGSN
+108 
-115 HEYMTCVDVIKKDLI
+115 
-130 VATAAMA
+130 
-137 AIAST
+137 
-142 AIGLFS
+142 
-148 NLPLGMAPGMGI
+148 MGI

-168 VGKYGSGRISYQ
+168 VGKFGSGKISYRV
-180 TALAAV
+180 ALAAV

-201 RQWLARC
+201 RQWLARS

-227 IGMQSSAGIGLIRAD
+227 IGMQSSAGIGLIRSD
-242 PATLVSL
+242 PATLVGL
-249 GACAPEFVDASGA
+249 GGCNNEYLDASGA
-262 CSSHR
+262 CLAGR
-267 MESPT
+267 MESPR
-272 TWMGVLGLFLI
+272 TWMGVLGLFII
-283 SILVMYKVKGAILIG
+283 SILVLYKVKGAILIG
-298 ILFVAVVSWFRGTP
+298 ILFVAIVSWFRGTS
-312 VTYFPYDAI
+312 VTYFPNDPM
-321 GNARFDYFKQVVS
+321 GDSRFSYFKQVVS
-334 FHTIQKTLAVMD
+334 FHTIQKTWAVMD
-346 FQLNTGEFWLT
+346 FQLNTGEFWLA

-432 ITAITTGVCF
+432 LTAVTTGVCF

-482 IGDAIPAF
+482 IGDSIPAF
-490 LTLTMMPLTY
+490 LTLAMMPLTY

-522 VEKLSRGRWVPP
+522 IEKLSGGRLVPP
-534 NKDEKDPV
+534 NKNEKDPV
-542 MSFRMGPQGE
+542 MPFRMGPQGE

-560 RLIRKITRRDPMET
+560 RLIRKLKGQDPLEH
-574 AEHGQTPQESFPA
+574 AEHGT
-587 EKVADQ
+587 
-593 NATPTTPSPTLSP
+593 
-606 SPAMTDSLH
+606 
-615 PLDRILPDTVPEN
+615 
-628 EASNASGIEHATARR
+628 GARR
-643 KSHHRASISSDRRD
+643 TSEETLPAPSASASPKLDDKKDKIEMDKFIPDQFAENPTHLTAASSGVEPSTSRRMSHSHHRNSISSDRRGE